1 MIIYKSFN
9 YVTYWIL
16 YEFFYGVSCHE
27 YMPHYCGKEINGG
40 GHVLLIGWT
49 YSERLKNM
57 EEVIRTLKVFPLD
70 FETKKGKLQQ
80 VGFPSV
86 GESRGREKDAE
97 P

>member
-1 MIIYKSFN
+1 MNVFA
-9 YVTYWIL
+9 
-16 YEFFYGVSCHE
+16 
-27 YMPHYCGKEINGG
+27 
-40 GHVLLIGWT
+40 
-49 YSERLKNM
+49 ERLKNM
-57 EEVIRTLKVFPLD
+57 EEVIRTLKIFLLD